1 MELLGTQERQSG
13 PKRTII
19 TIIIMTSMMEDTSLS
34 LILALYLPLQYC
46 DSIKLKPKSSR
57 FVLVIERS
65 FSVYK
70 RSSKVYQGCRN
81 LEFKV
86 LRDCVNG
93 KATEELSA
101 MAAGGEE
108 TIERSPAI
116 TIWYRPTNLGV
127 RILLGDCRV
136 GVDVDLGTPELEA
149 WEGEN
154 KCLDDWSNRDW
165 KVPNPASI
173 LTRCARIGM
182 FRSQSANNFVENASF
197 VMSFARV
204 IAKAKQ
210 GTSLTEVEL

>member
-1 MELLGTQERQSG
+1 M
-13 PKRTII
+13 TI
-19 TIIIMTSMMEDTSLS
+19 TIMTSMMEETSLS
-34 LILALYLPLQYC
+34 LVLALHPPLRYC

-65 FSVYK
+65 FRVYE
-70 RSSKVYQGCRN
+70 RSSKVHQGCHN
-81 LEFKV
+81 LDFKV
-86 LRDCVNG
+86 LRDCVNV
-93 KATEELSA
+93 KATEEFSV

-116 TIWYRPTNLGV
+116 AIWYRPTILGV
-127 RILLGDCRV
+127 RMFFRDCGV
-136 GVDVDLGTPELEA
+136 GLDVDLGIPELEA
-149 WEGEN
+149 LEGEN
-154 KCLDDWSNRDW
+154 KSLDDWSNRDW

-173 LTRCARIGM
+173 LTRCVRMGM
-182 FRSQSANNFVENASF
+182 FRSQSANNFVENVSF